1 MTIYKFFLISTD
13 NYNTYLILYFSRKC
27 VDWLL
32 AFQSKDKIAM
42 IDSGY
47 NYEVEK

>member
-13 NYNTYLILYFSRKC
+13 NYNTYLILYCSRKC
-27 VDWLL
+27 ADWLL
-32 AFQSKDKIAM
+32 AFQSKEKIAM
-42 IDSGY
+42 IYSGY